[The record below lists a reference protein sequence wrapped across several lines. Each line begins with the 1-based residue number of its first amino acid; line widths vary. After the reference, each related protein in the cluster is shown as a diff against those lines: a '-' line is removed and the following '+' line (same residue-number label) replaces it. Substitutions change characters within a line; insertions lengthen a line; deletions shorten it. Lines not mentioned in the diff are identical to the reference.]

1 MGNNNKILSVFDF
14 DHTLAKVDSYVY
26 VRRKGKVIKKL
37 TPATYAGYK
46 LSKGEEFDYIDF
58 NRPLKNPK
66 LIRKNFK
73 ILVKQL
79 DKARRSPRGSRKVTI
94 LTARGL
100 SLPVSNFFKT
110 LGLKPYVVA
119 LGSGDPKDKA
129 DWIEKQINKPNG
141 YNVVY
146 FMDDS
151 IKNIKAINKMLEKY
165 PKVESIIKLIK

>member
-1 MGNNNKILSVFDF
+1 MGNNKILSVFDF
-14 DHTLAKVDSYVY
+14 DHTIAKVDSYIY

-46 LSKGEEFDYIDF
+46 LSRGEEFDYSDF
-58 NRPLKNPK
+58 NKPLKNPK
-66 LIRKNFK
+66 LIRKNFNL
-73 ILVKQL
+73 LVKQL
-79 DKARRSPRGSRKVTI
+79 DKSRRSPRGCRKVTI

-100 SLPVSNFFKT
+100 SLPLNNFFKN

-119 LGSGDPKDKA
+119 LGSADPKDKA
-129 DWIEKQINKPNG
+129 DWIENQINKPNG

-151 IKNIKAINKMLEKY
+151 IGNVKAIIKMLKKY
-165 PKVESIIKLIK
+165 PDVESVIKLIK